1 MEKCARLEV
10 SKSQPAIKEER
21 RMSKTTLGIQTDSN
35 VVKKVESWMQ
45 TATGQTTL
53 YDIEV
58 QANL

>member
-1 MEKCARLEV
+1 MEKCSKLEV

-35 VVKKVESWMQ
+35 AVRKVETWMQ
-45 TATGQTTL
+45 TATVKTTL

-58 QANL
+58 QANF